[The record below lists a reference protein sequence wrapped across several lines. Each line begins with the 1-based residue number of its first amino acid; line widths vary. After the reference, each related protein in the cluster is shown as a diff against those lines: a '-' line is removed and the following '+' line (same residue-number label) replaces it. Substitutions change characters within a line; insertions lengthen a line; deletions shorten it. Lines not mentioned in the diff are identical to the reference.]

1 LKRFP
6 LDSLKLD
13 RTFVT
18 GIEHREDRAIVRSLI
33 TVAQALG
40 MKVTAEGVESR
51 MQFEILADSR
61 CDHIQG
67 FLTGRPMALAEFER
81 FCALAAEPR

>member
-1 LKRFP
+1 
-6 LDSLKLD
+6 
-13 RTFVT
+13 
-18 GIEHREDRAIVRSLI
+18 
-33 TVAQALG
+33 

-67 FLTGRPMALAEFER
+67 FFVSRPLPVEAFEQR
-81 FCALAAEPR
+81 HSWETV